1 MGQQDKEGRGGRD
14 RVISVCTVHLHHRH
28 RDTVLSVSL
37 CSHTQVSDD
46 STRVLSNLNPNHITM
61 ATGRKGECD
70 ATCVFMNATCDWPL
84 FETTRGR
91 CIPFRDKVASSTGTG
106 DLNEQR
112 AWQMQKAHDI
122 FSLCF

>member
-1 MGQQDKEGRGGRD
+1 MGQQDKEGRGGRHH
-14 RVISVCTVHLHHRH
+14 VISVCTVHLHHRAV
-28 RDTVLSVSL
+28 TPCSVSL

-70 ATCVFMNATCDWPL
+70 AACVFMNATCDWPL